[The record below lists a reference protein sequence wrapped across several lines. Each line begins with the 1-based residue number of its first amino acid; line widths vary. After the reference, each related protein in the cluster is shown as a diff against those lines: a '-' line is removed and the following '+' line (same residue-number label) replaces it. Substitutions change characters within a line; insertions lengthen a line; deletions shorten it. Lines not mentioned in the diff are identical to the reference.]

1 MKKIYIAPETQVVN
15 VELQQMIAESI
26 ERHDGDSTTKGFN
39 ESLSREGGLV
49 WELEEVNDEE

>member
-1 MKKIYIAPETQVVN
+1 MKKIYIAPKTQVVN

-26 ERHDGDSTTKGFN
+26 DKHDDTTKGFN
-39 ESLSREGGLV
+39 QSLSREGGLV